1 MGLRPADE
9 AKGRLARMDPETYI
23 DSEGQERC
31 DECEELLHE
40 CVCVCSDCGDSIQ
53 ECACDEGYHA

>member
-1 MGLRPADE
+1 
-9 AKGRLARMDPETYI
+9 MDPETYI